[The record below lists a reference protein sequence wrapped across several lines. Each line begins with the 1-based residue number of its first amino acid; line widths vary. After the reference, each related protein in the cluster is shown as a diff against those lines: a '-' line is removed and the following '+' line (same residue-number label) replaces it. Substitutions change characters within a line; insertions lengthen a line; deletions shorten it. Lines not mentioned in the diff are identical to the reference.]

1 MENHEKN
8 SSNKEAEKR
17 SERARE
23 REISDKRINDR
34 QPQANH
40 RSNPGTRRQREI
52 ENENV

>member
-8 SSNKEAEKR
+8 WSNKEAGKR
-17 SERARE
+17 SERGRE

-40 RSNPGTRRQREI
+40 WPNPGTRRQREI
-52 ENENV
+52 ENRNV